1 MTEENKLT
9 LNDCFLYPKATI
21 TSEPTIHVFS
31 NVKVLIEYA
40 HENML
45 TIQEIIDF
53 TNLKLILRDIE
64 QLTDE
69 EKQYIGKTFL
79 PLQLWKMMTAESWKV
94 FKSLIQYC
102 DKNKIVDLIN
112 YKREK
117 NIMIESEDWFKSGKA
132 VKDE

>member
-1 MTEENKLT
+1 
-9 LNDCFLYPKATI
+9 
-21 TSEPTIHVFS
+21 
-31 NVKVLIEYA
+31 
-40 HENML
+40 ML

-112 YKREK
+112 YLREK